1 MPFDPTLPANG
12 SPLVSAEMRSQ
23 LTSLKALIDAIPTP
37 DVTQVD
43 LNNAI
48 ETTAR
53 NCDSVDPL
61 NMAVSDADVQTIADK
76 VDELL
81 AALRRNV

>member
-1 MPFDPTLPANG
+1 MPFDPTYPPANAEIE
-12 SPLVSAEMRSQ
+12 SAPLRDQ
-23 LTSLKALIDAIPTP
+23 FNSLKTLIDAVPTP

-53 NCDSVDPL
+53 NCDSVAKLD
-61 NMAVSDADVQTIADK
+61 MVSGDADVQTIADK

-81 AALRRNV
+81 EVMRRN